1 MKATLL
7 VRILLLLIISLQ
19 LGMLISVQAHD
30 QKPQQSQSIA
40 EKTRIQF
47 NIFPNPTQGDVSLT
61 LNLQKAGTVKITVID
76 MIGRSISE
84 QKESYTMG
92 SHRIDFSL
100 SGQKAGIYFVEV
112 DSPDGKNSKKLI
124 LK

>member
-19 LGMLISVQAHD
+19 LGMLISAQAHD
-30 QKPQQSQSIA
+30 QKPQQSQPIA

-47 NIFPNPTQGDVSLT
+47 NIYPNPTQGDVSLT

-84 QKESYTMG
+84 QKESYTVG

>member
-7 VRILLLLIISLQ
+7 VRILLLILISLQ
-19 LGMLISVQAHD
+19 LGMLISVSAHD
-30 QKPQQSQSIA
+30 QKPQISAAPA
-40 EKTRIQF
+40 EKSRIQF
-47 NIFPNPTQGDVSLT
+47 NIFPNPTQGDVSLSF
-61 LNLQKAGTVKITVID
+61 NLQKAGTVKITVFD

-84 QKESYTMG
+84 QKETYTAG

-100 SGQKAGIYFVEV
+100 SGQNAGIYFVQI

>member
-19 LGMLISVQAHD
+19 LGMLISANAAD
-30 QKPQQSQSIA
+30 QKPQITPSVT
-40 EKTRIQF
+40 EKSRIQF
-47 NIFPNPTQGDVSLT
+47 NIFPNPTQGEVSLSFQ
-61 LNLQKAGTVKITVID
+61 LQKAGTVKITVID

-84 QKESYTMG
+84 QKETYGVG

-100 SGQKAGIYFVEV
+100 SGQNAGIYFVQV

>member
-19 LGMLISVQAHD
+19 LGMLIGANASD
-30 QKPQQSQSIA
+30 QKPQATQSIT
-40 EKTRIQF
+40 EKSRIQF
-47 NIFPNPTQGDVSLT
+47 NIFPNPTHGELSLNF
-61 LNLQKAGTVKITVID
+61 NLQKAGIVKITVID

-84 QKESYTMG
+84 QKETYTIG
-92 SHRIDFSL
+92 SHRIDFNL
-100 SGQKAGIYFVEV
+100 SGQKAGIYFVQV

>member
-19 LGMLISVQAHD
+19 LGMLISVKADD
-30 QKPQQSQSIA
+30 QKPQTAQPLV
-40 EKTRIQF
+40 EKKRLQF
-47 NIFPNPTQGDVSLT
+47 NIFPNPTHGDVSLS
-61 LNLQKAGTVKITVID
+61 LSLQKAGTVKISVFD
-76 MIGRSISE
+76 MIGRAISE
-84 QKESYTMG
+84 QKETYSAG

-100 SGQKAGIYFVEV
+100 SGQNAGIYFVQV

>member
-19 LGMLISVQAHD
+19 LGMLISAQAHD

-84 QKESYTMG
+84 QKESYTVG

>member
-30 QKPQQSQSIA
+30 QKPQQSQPIA
-40 EKTRIQF
+40 EKNRIQF
-47 NIFPNPTQGDVSLT
+47 NIFPNPTQGDVSLN
-61 LNLQKAGTVKITVID
+61 LNLHKAGIVKITVID

-84 QKESYTMG
+84 QKESYTVG